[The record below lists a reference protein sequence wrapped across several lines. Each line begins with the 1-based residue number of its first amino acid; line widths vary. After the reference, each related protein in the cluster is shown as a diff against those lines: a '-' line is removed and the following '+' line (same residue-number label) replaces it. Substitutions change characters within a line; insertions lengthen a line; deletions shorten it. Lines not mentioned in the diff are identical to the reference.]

1 MTRVA
6 ASRLP
11 EQCAFYG
18 VAIET
23 ICSAVGSKP
32 RARKY
37 GGEELDHPELAA
49 LAHYQE
55 AAYTGSWCEGG
66 TLKLLMK
73 AAAFPVLVKWNYFH
87 DRADARTRFFEA
99 QCTLLKGHEAELLDR
114 IATAPLGQIESAA
127 AEILNEAFIQAAFP
141 RVKLDLIIQ
150 LHKALGS
157 ELVAKIAQI
166 FVTNPYAFRAGWP
179 DLTLFKDGF
188 VRFVE
193 VKTTDLLRAEQTR
206 IIQNF
211 AQPLKLNFAVAHVVR
226 KRGQI

>member
-1 MTRVA
+1 
-6 ASRLP
+6 
-11 EQCAFYG
+11 
-18 VAIET
+18 
-23 ICSAVGSKP
+23 
-32 RARKY
+32 
-37 GGEELDHPELAA
+37 
-49 LAHYQE
+49 
-55 AAYTGSWCEGG
+55 
-66 TLKLLMK
+66 MK

-99 QCTLLKGHEAELLDR
+99 QCTLLKGHEVELLDR
-114 IATAPLGQIESAA
+114 IATAPLDQIESAA

-150 LHKALGS
+150 LHRALGS

-211 AQPLKLNFAVAHVVR
+211 AQPLRLNLAIAHVVL
-226 KRGQI
+226 